1 MLIILV
7 NGDTGPCGPC
17 SEVLIDRGSQ
27 YACGPDCA
35 IGNVTV
41 IVFLEI
47 WNLVFMQYNRD
58 QRGRIN
64 PPCHILVLIL
74 EWAWKE
80 SQR

>member
-1 MLIILV
+1 MG
-7 NGDTGPCGPC
+7 GDTGPCGPC

-35 IGNVTV
+35 IGKCDCDR
-41 IVFLEI
+41 FLEI

-58 QRGRIN
+58 QRGGELT